1 MNTDV
6 FKKQIDRLRETYS
19 DRYYPKPRIEQI
31 WAVTKRETDGT
42 FERAINWLIQTHR
55 SPPLVPEILKAIERI
70 KAEDKQRARESSG
83 SADIYSQ
90 LQSASKRTT
99 ADPDFVK
106 ACLKLLRERLDG
118 KLNHKQ
124 FIEGCDL
131 LDEAARSLR

>member
-1 MNTDV
+1 MTEQKFGEQMMRLSDV
-6 FKKQIDRLRETYS
+6 FGPKYYTTQRLKIILQSIRHV
-19 DRYYPKPRIEQI
+19 DNG
-31 WAVTKRETDGT
+31 V
-42 FERAINWLIQTHR
+42 FERAVTRLIATKR
-55 SPPLVPEILKAIERI
+55 IAPLTPEIMEAVEAVW
-70 KAEDKQRARESSG
+70 AEDKQRARESSG

-106 ACLKLLRERLDG
+106 ACLKLLRDRLDG